1 MLLFRL
7 TLLKM
12 RKLLTLLLMLS
23 GVLAYGQTLT
33 FKSYKDG
40 KVVATKTIPY
50 PTKVVTRV
58 IYKYITVEKIR
69 KVEVPVPKIEYKIV
83 EVLGK
88 PTALDT
94 VAILQQYYPKNVFTD
109 VLVLEKGQG
118 KVTVTDTVSH
128 NRLVGRTF
136 TAEIKP
142 KLVRER
148 VEVMQPIVREW
159 YLGPE
164 VTSNFNGVNNWYGL
178 NALLKNKTN
187 NIIKLGAGINMRD
200 GLDGPRPYL
209 VGGFYFKIK

>member
-1 MLLFRL
+1 
-7 TLLKM
+7 M
-12 RKLLTLLLMLS
+12 RKLITLLLMLS

-33 FKSYKDG
+33 FKSYKNG
-40 KVVATKTIPY
+40 QIIATKTIKY

-58 IYKYITVEKIR
+58 IYKYVPIEKIR
-69 KVEVPVPKIEYKIV
+69 KVNVPVPKIEYKIV

-118 KVTVTDTVSH
+118 KVTITDTVSH

-136 TAEIKP
+136 TADIKP

-148 VEVMQPIVREW
+148 VEVIQPNVREY

-164 VTSNFNGVNNWYGL
+164 LTTNFNGINNWYGL
-178 NALLKNKTN
+178 NALLKTKE
-187 NIIKLGAGINMRD
+187 NIIYKLGAGINMRD
-200 GLDGPRPYL
+200 GLDGPKPYL
-209 VGGFYFKIK
+209 VGGIYIKIK

>member
-1 MLLFRL
+1 M
-7 TLLKM
+7 K
-12 RKLLTLLLMLS
+12 KLITLLLMLS

-33 FKSYKDG
+33 FKTYKNG
-40 KVVATKTIPY
+40 QVVATKTIPY
-50 PTKVVTRV
+50 PTKVVTKV
-58 IYKYITVEKIR
+58 VYKYVPVVKVKKVKVPVEKIQY
-69 KVEVPVPKIEYKIV
+69 KVV

-136 TAEIKP
+136 TADIKP
-142 KLVRER
+142 RLVREN
-148 VEVMQPIVREW
+148 VEVTPPAIREY

-164 VTSNFNGVNNWYGL
+164 ASTNFNSINNWYSL
-178 NALLKNKTN
+178 SFLIKNKSN
-187 NIIKLGAGINMRD
+187 HIIRFSGGVNMRD
-200 GLDGPRPYL
+200 GVDGARPYFAT
-209 VGGFYFKIK
+209 GFYFKFK